1 LSLVEKKGK
10 SKSAKNYEIISRQA
24 IGFGHFGEFCQRHT
38 LFWDFIRAG
47 QTEKVEI

>member
-24 IGFGHFGEFCQRHT
+24 IDFGHFGEFRQRPHT
-38 LFWDFIRAG
+38 FFGIYSRWANRKG
-47 QTEKVEI
+47 